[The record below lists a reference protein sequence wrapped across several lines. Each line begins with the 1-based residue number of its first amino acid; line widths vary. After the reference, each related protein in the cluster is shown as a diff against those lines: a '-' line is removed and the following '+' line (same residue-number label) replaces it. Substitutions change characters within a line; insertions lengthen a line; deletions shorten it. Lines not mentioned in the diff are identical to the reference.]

1 MPISIYIYPVLLLLL
16 LIITT
21 LLNLTQALTWHSLL
35 YDTGLLGAHPR
46 TKYESFDLA
55 SPEPN
60 ILKWDPR
67 CEDKYVFLSPRGHFY
82 PHPGPLIFDNKGD
95 LVWMES
101 RFGMVM
107 DFRVQRYRGEDYLT
121 FWVGEDDGTRG
132 LGRYYMVCFF
142 SLFLSLSLDF
152 LGVRV
157 VRVMRG

>member
-1 MPISIYIYPVLLLLL
+1 MSIYTYIYPLLLLL
-16 LIITT
+16 
-21 LLNLTQALTWHSLL
+21 NQSQALKWHTLL
-35 YDTGLLGAHPR
+35 YDIGLLGAHPV

-95 LVWMES
+95 LVWMED

-132 LGRYYMVCFF
+132 LGVYYMVC
-142 SLFLSLSLDF
+142 SLLLL
-152 LGVRV
+152 LLLLLLLV
-157 VRVMRG
+157 